1 MDEALRNTEKRLKDA
16 QDQNEVLH
24 SQLETL
30 GQLADKTQAAR
41 VEAAAGEGEA
51 EDSGSSSNAEVI
63 ALNKTVIELREV
75 VRFLRSEKEMI
86 AAQVD
91 AAKRTA
97 QREKAAATVIKR
109 SLDDARAE
117 LQALRNVSN
126 TSAEGIDAKELHDK
140 LQSAEDQLK
149 LLRDSNQLLREE
161 AEKLQVSLATVKSDL
176 DASKQSAQPAA
187 KRLRETEA
195 EKASLEAEKAS
206 LQREIESWKKR
217 VQSLVSNFNQVRFS
231 FVVHGLS
238 PPETNEDVIAICSL
252 NFFSNRRLTRRST
265 SVP

>member
-1 MDEALRNTEKRLKDA
+1 M
-16 QDQNEVLH
+16 LH

-41 VEAAAGEGEA
+41 IEAAAGNA
-51 EDSGSSSNAEVI
+51 ESGDPASTGNAEVN
-63 ALNKTVIELREV
+63 ALNKTVTELREV

-86 AAQVD
+86 QAQVD
-91 AAKRTA
+91 SANRTA
-97 QREKAAATVIKR
+97 QRERAASTVIKR

-117 LQALRNVSN
+117 LQALANVSN
-126 TSAEGIDAKELHDK
+126 TIAEGTDVKELNEK

-161 AEKLQVSLATVKSDL
+161 AEKLQLSLATVQSEL

-187 KRLRETEA
+187 KRLRETEV
-195 EKASLEAEKAS
+195 EIASLEAEKAS

-217 VQSLVSNFNQVRFS
+217 VQSLVSNFNQVHVSCLLF
-231 FVVHGLS
+231 FAGTMHVS
-238 PPETNEDVIAICSL
+238 PFAHYKCSILLL
-252 NFFSNRRLTRRST
+252 NRSTRRST
-265 SVP
+265 SVF